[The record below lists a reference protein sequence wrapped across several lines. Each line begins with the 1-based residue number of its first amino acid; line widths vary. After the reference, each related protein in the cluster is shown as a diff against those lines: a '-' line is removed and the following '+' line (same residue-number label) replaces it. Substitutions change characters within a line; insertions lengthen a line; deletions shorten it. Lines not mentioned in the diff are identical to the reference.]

1 MFGKRDN
8 TGEEKKK
15 RVKLH
20 EVTAEN
26 DIRFRGPLS
35 YFHFQILG
43 WLCIVLSQ
51 VALIVRLA
59 GHINDEVAVNTADVL
74 GLLQNAANLS
84 LPFLLISVFAQLLNT
99 EGSYVQQIVKNA
111 AAMAGIWA
119 LSCLV
124 FYRYIVGGLGA
135 FIEDT
140 GDIMPAIQTA
150 IAQVAPSGF
159 AAFNIFVDLFLCAL
173 SMFFL
178 NYKPRRIFTGKTR
191 FLFRLLALLPIV
203 YEVGCMVLKARSARG
218 VAEIPVW
225 AYPLLTV
232 KPPMTFVLFLALAL
246 FVKTRELRFR
256 RHGKT
261 HEEYMAFLQTRRN
274 SWNFSVY
281 LAIMLVVVSIADV
294 AVVLGF
300 TMGEMVQATVT
311 NIETSLSATPTP
323 EPSALE
329 TALTAAT
336 QGDRFDMEAF
346 EAALGDA
353 LPGEWT
359 DPEAFAA
366 AIKEV
371 LQGKEYDAETL
382 GIAFTAALQGRQFD
396 MEAFKAALGGDLPKE
411 APQAA
416 VADAP
421 PTAAGQTAAAE
432 VGQAKR
438 INLEEID
445 AETLKAMIDN
455 AIQEEDID
463 AAANRGIDIA
473 LAVGFG
479 GSVFLFLLAPP
490 VLLFSYTRKPKYP
503 WMGMLVPVAGC
514 ALIFVAYV
522 EGVHQILYLLPVGK
536 VNLDELREMVAVGAS
551 MIQ

>member
-1 MFGKRDN
+1 MFGRRNNPDKVKKR
-8 TGEEKKK
+8 

-20 EVTAEN
+20 EVTSEN
-26 DIRFRGPLS
+26 DIRYRGPLS

-59 GHINDEVAVNTADVL
+59 GRIDADVAVNTAGAL

-84 LPFLLISVFAQLLNT
+84 LPFLLICVFAQLLNAD
-99 EGSYVQQIVKNA
+99 GGYVRQIVKNA
-111 AAMAGIWA
+111 AAMAVVWA

-124 FYRYIVGGLGA
+124 FYRYVVGGIGA
-135 FIEDT
+135 FIENP
-140 GDIMPAIQTA
+140 GEIMPAIQTV
-150 IAQVAPSGF
+150 ITQVAPSGF
-159 AAFNIFVDLFLCAL
+159 VAFNIFVDLFLCAL

-178 NYKPRRIFTGKTR
+178 NYKPRHIFTGKTR
-191 FLFRLLALLPIV
+191 FLFRLMALLPIA
-203 YEVGCMVLKARSARG
+203 YEVGCMVLKERSARG
-218 VAEIPVW
+218 LIEIPIW

-232 KPPMTFVLFLALAL
+232 KPPMTFVLFVVLAL

-274 SWNFSVY
+274 SWNFSVF
-281 LAIMLVVVSIADV
+281 LAIMLVVVSIADL
-294 AVVLGF
+294 AVMFGF
-300 TMGEMVQATVT
+300 TLGEMVQLTTT
-311 NIETSLSATPTP
+311 NVEASLSVTPTP
-323 EPSALE
+323 DPLVLE
-329 TALTAAT
+329 KALTAAT
-336 QGDRFDMEAF
+336 QEDGFDMEAF
-346 EAALGDA
+346 EAN
-353 LPGEWT
+353 LPPT
-359 DPEAFAA
+359 PEA
-366 AIKEV
+366 
-371 LQGKEYDAETL
+371 DAT
-382 GIAFTAALQGRQFD
+382 
-396 MEAFKAALGGDLPKE
+396 PK
-411 APQAA
+411 P
-416 VADAP
+416 
-421 PTAAGQTAAAE
+421 
-432 VGQAKR
+432 
-438 INLEEID
+438 INLDEVDE
-445 AETLKAMIDN
+445 ETLKA
-455 AIQEEDID
+455 AIEDALQEENID
-463 AAANRGIDIA
+463 LAVNRGMDIA

-479 GSVFLFLLAPP
+479 NSVYLFLLAPL